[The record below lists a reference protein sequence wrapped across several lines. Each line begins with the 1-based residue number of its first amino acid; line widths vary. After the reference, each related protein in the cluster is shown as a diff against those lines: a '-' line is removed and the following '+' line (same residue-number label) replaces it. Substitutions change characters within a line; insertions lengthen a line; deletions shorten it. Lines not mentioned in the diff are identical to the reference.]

1 MGFFNYLYNLKLYT
15 KFSNRK
21 EEEEKYIILENTKQD
36 KKLHILESDEEEKYI
51 ILGYKGR

>member
-1 MGFFNYLYNLKLYT
+1 MITSGPMLHGFLNYLYNLKLYT

-36 KKLHILESDEEEKYI
+36 KNFIFLKVMK
-51 ILGYKGR
+51 KKNT